1 MTTIHPIRRQAGSFL
16 LEALIGILVFA
27 VGVLGIVGL
36 QAHSLRVTN
45 ESQYRAE
52 AAYLANMLVSEMWA
66 DDYRGL
72 KAKYDSGGGGAA
84 YAAWKTKVKMQLGAV
99 WVADPEVEFDDTRTP
114 SLQSS
119 YVRIKVKFMMPGEP
133 TPHWHETS
141 GVIGHNL

>member
-1 MTTIHPIRRQAGSFL
+1 MA
-16 LEALIGILVFA
+16 
-27 VGVLGIVGL
+27 L

-66 DDYRGL
+66 DDHHGL
-72 KAKYDSGGGGAA
+72 KAKYASGGGGAA
-84 YAAWKTKVKMQLGAV
+84 YVAFKTRVKAQLGAV

-119 YVRIKVKFMMPGEP
+119 YVRIKVKFMMPGET
-133 TPHWHETS
+133 TPHWYETS
-141 GVIGHNL
+141 GVVGQNL